1 MIGGQVGGCH
11 LPNGGQEKKGSKL
24 FKTFNT
30 TMEPTLEFI
39 LTFIVSRR
47 CKLKIDNFSMMF
59 VSRSCVACETKP
71 QTFEPKV
78 VTPCFFARKIHR
90 TSIYSFKPSWVLMLD
105 SGQGNPLMS
114 SVFTG
119 GSLS

>member
-1 MIGGQVGGCH
+1 MGTYVGRLILDRWAGRWV
-11 LPNGGQEKKGSKL
+11 PG
-24 FKTFNT
+24 KTFKT
-30 TMEPTLEFI
+30 TMEPTLQFI

-78 VTPCFFARKIHR
+78 VTPCFFATKIDQ
-90 TSIYSFKPSWVLMLD
+90 TSIFSFTPSWVLMLD
-105 SGQGNPLMS
+105 SGQGDPLLS
-114 SVFTG
+114 SVSTG